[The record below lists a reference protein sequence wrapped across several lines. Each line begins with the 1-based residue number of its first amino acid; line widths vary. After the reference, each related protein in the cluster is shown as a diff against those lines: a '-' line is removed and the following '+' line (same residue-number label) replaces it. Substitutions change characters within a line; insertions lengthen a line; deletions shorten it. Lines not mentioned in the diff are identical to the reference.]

1 MRILM
6 RMYNECTNKRI
17 KIHFIICIYMLIKIR
32 IKIHLKISIDTR
44 IKMCYHTNMK
54 THYNTHFNKGV
65 IPCQDQ
71 RQDCRQN
78 RE

>member
-1 MRILM
+1 M

>member
-17 KIHFIICIYMLIKIR
+17 KIHFIICIYIR